1 MKLRVYI
8 GVVLMAMMV
17 GCKSPTTS
25 PWSFSVGE
33 GEACRTLV
41 EIDSLMWQ
49 QPDSALVMLLEYLS
63 CRDAMIVSS
72 NDAMDTMRRIQCVST
87 TFDSHYAQLLTSELL
102 FKNNYAQ
109 SNRTEL
115 LQAVAYFDSLV
126 RQALP
131 LKWGRG
137 DPKQTSI
144 PNNDLFFLSARGH
157 YINGAG
163 YYECD
168 SLIEACTEYLNTL
181 RIMENHFA
189 ENDLVGHKAQFMAL
203 TYNRLMEL
211 FSAQFMQEPAI
222 YCGKQALVYNEIAP
236 TSPYG
241 SSKILYRIG
250 KQYDKLN
257 VTDSASYY
265 YDLALEYLP
274 DRNAMIYRDII
285 TSQALFEYKKDSI
298 IALDSVRSMVA
309 QAVDETE
316 KIVRYLFLGIIYHD
330 SGQDD
335 TAKVYLEPVFEKDPS
350 RAALAARVLH
360 DIAIKEGDTIK
371 SNAYAQFLLE
381 DAFVNAENQARVSK
395 LSDLFQTYLQEKQ
408 EAASLRERRKAVR
421 TALAVVLPLVVV
433 LAAVIVILMRR
444 RSKKRMA
451 AQEVEAQR
459 QISEASQRLS
469 EASQRHDEEQ
479 RELQT
484 KVEQAAQ
491 HTREILQQRVTDIY
505 QSNGKDRLQRI
516 LEAVD
521 DTYPQIV
528 ARLKSEYPELSETER
543 NILLLNFFHF
553 RIKEEADLLGLSE
566 NTVAKYRS
574 NLGKTLGKD
583 PISDLNFNTMK
594 KTLLFA
600 IALAAVCIM
609 PSCKKDPKP
618 GEEPN
623 EPTTDRVVLC
633 NYEGMDVVNLI
644 SILPGLMKP

>member
-1 MKLRVYI
+1 MQRTGFI
-8 GVVLMAMMV
+8 GLLIGLAFMV
-17 GCKSPTTS
+17 ACTS
-25 PWSFSVGE
+25 KPQVPEPVE
-33 GEACRTLV
+33 GSNPELSA
-41 EIDSLMWQ
+41 IDSLMWQ

-63 CRDAMIVSS
+63 CRDAMIASS
-72 NDAMDTMRRIQCVST
+72 IDTMDTMRRIQCVST
-87 TFDSHYAQLLTSELL
+87 TFNTHYAQLLTSELL
-102 FKNNYAQ
+102 FKNDYAQ
-109 SNRTEL
+109 TNRTEL
-115 LQAVAYFDSLV
+115 LQAVAYFDSLC
-126 RQALP
+126 
-131 LKWGRG
+131 GRDG
-137 DPKQTSI
+137 VHTVSSTVA
-144 PNNDLFFLSARGH
+144 FLDARAH

-222 YCGKQALVYNEIAP
+222 YCGMQALAYNRIAP

-241 SSKILYRIG
+241 SSNILYRIG

-257 VTDSASYY
+257 VMDSASYY

-350 RAALAARVLH
+350 RATLAARILH
-360 DIAIKEGDTIK
+360 NIAVKEGDTIK

-395 LSDLFQTYLQEKQ
+395 LNNLFQTYLQEKQ
-408 EAASLRERRKAVR
+408 EIASLRERRKAVR

-433 LAAVIVILMRR
+433 LAAVIVILIRR

-459 QISEASQRLS
+459 QINEASQRLT

-505 QSNGKDRLQRI
+505 QSNSKDRMQRI

-583 PISDLNFNTMK
+583 PISDL
-594 KTLLFA
+594 
-600 IALAAVCIM
+600 I
-609 PSCKKDPKP
+609 
-618 GEEPN
+618 E
-623 EPTTDRVVLC
+623 
-633 NYEGMDVVNLI
+633 
-644 SILPGLMKP
+644 

>member
-1 MKLRVYI
+1 MWKTCFI
-8 GVVLMAMMV
+8 GVLLVFLVACTSSCRDASNV
-17 GCKSPTTS
+17 SAPDTPKEITTS
-25 PWSFSVGE
+25 PELS
-33 GEACRTLV
+33 A
-41 EIDSLMWQ
+41 IDSLMWH

-63 CRDAMIVSS
+63 CRDAMIASS
-72 NDAMDTMRRIQCVST
+72 IDTMDTMRRIQCVST
-87 TFDSHYAQLLTSELL
+87 TFNTHYAQLLTSELL
-102 FKNNYAQ
+102 FKNDYAQ
-109 SNRTEL
+109 TNRTEL
-115 LQAVAYFDSLV
+115 LQAVAYFDSLC
-126 RQALP
+126 
-131 LKWGRG
+131 GRDG
-137 DPKQTSI
+137 VHTVSSTVA
-144 PNNDLFFLSARGH
+144 FLDARAH

-222 YCGKQALVYNEIAP
+222 YCGMQALAYNRIAP

-285 TSQALFEYKKDSI
+285 TSRALFEYKNDSI
-298 IALDSVRSMVA
+298 IALDSVKSMAA
-309 QAVDETE
+309 QAIDETE
-316 KIVRYLFLGIIYHD
+316 RLARYLFLGIIYHY

-350 RAALAARVLH
+350 RATLAARILH
-360 DIAIKEGDTIK
+360 NIAVKEGDTIK

-433 LAAVIVILMRR
+433 LAAVIVILIRR

-459 QISEASQRLS
+459 QINEASQRLT

-491 HTREILQQRVTDIY
+491 HTREILHQHVTDIY
-505 QSNGKDRLQRI
+505 QSNSKDRLQRI
-516 LEAVD
+516 LEAID
-521 DTYPQIV
+521 DTYPQTV
-528 ARLKSEYPELSETER
+528 AKLKSEHPELGETER
-543 NILLLNFFHF
+543 NILLLNFLHF

-566 NTVAKYRS
+566 NTVGKYRS

-583 PISDLNFNTMK
+583 PISDWM
-594 KTLLFA
+594 
-600 IALAAVCIM
+600 
-609 PSCKKDPKP
+609 
-618 GEEPN
+618 
-623 EPTTDRVVLC
+623 
-633 NYEGMDVVNLI
+633 
-644 SILPGLMKP
+644 

>member
-1 MKLRVYI
+1 N
-8 GVVLMAMMV
+8 
-17 GCKSPTTS
+17 T
-25 PWSFSVGE
+25 
-33 GEACRTLV
+33 
-41 EIDSLMWQ
+41 
-49 QPDSALVMLLEYLS
+49 
-63 CRDAMIVSS
+63 
-72 NDAMDTMRRIQCVST
+72 
-87 TFDSHYAQLLTSELL
+87 HYAQLLTSELL
-102 FKNNYAQ
+102 FKNDYAQ
-109 SNRTEL
+109 TNRTEL
-115 LQAVAYFDSLV
+115 LQAVAYFDSLC
-126 RQALP
+126 
-131 LKWGRG
+131 GRDG
-137 DPKQTSI
+137 VHTVSSTVA
-144 PNNDLFFLSARGH
+144 FLDARAH

-222 YCGKQALVYNEIAP
+222 YCGMQALAYNRIAP

-241 SSKILYRIG
+241 SSNILYRIG

-257 VTDSASYY
+257 VMDSASYY

-350 RAALAARVLH
+350 RATLAARILH
-360 DIAIKEGDTIK
+360 NIAVKEGDTIK

-433 LAAVIVILMRR
+433 LAAVIVILIRR

-459 QISEASQRLS
+459 QINEASQRLT

-505 QSNGKDRLQRI
+505 QSNSKDRMQRI

-583 PISDLNFNTMK
+583 PISDW
-594 KTLLFA
+594 
-600 IALAAVCIM
+600 V
-609 PSCKKDPKP
+609 
-618 GEEPN
+618 
-623 EPTTDRVVLC
+623 
-633 NYEGMDVVNLI
+633 
-644 SILPGLMKP
+644 

>member
-1 MKLRVYI
+1 MQRTGFI
-8 GVVLMAMMV
+8 GLLIGLAFMV
-17 GCKSPTTS
+17 ACTS
-25 PWSFSVGE
+25 KPQVPEPVE
-33 GEACRTLV
+33 GSNPELSA
-41 EIDSLMWQ
+41 IDSLMWQ

-63 CRDAMIVSS
+63 CRDAMIASS
-72 NDAMDTMRRIQCVST
+72 IDTMDTMRRIQCVST
-87 TFDSHYAQLLTSELL
+87 TFNTHYAQLLTSELL
-102 FKNNYAQ
+102 FKNDYAQ
-109 SNRTEL
+109 TNHTEL
-115 LQAVAYFDSLV
+115 LQAVAYFDSLC
-126 RQALP
+126 
-131 LKWGRG
+131 GRDG
-137 DPKQTSI
+137 VHTVSSTVA
-144 PNNDLFFLSARGH
+144 FLDARAH

-163 YYECD
+163 YYEQGD
-168 SLIEACTEYLNTL
+168 LVNACTEYLNTL
-181 RIMENHFA
+181 RIMESHFG
-189 ENDLVGHKAQFMAL
+189 ENELVGHKARFMAL
-203 TYNRLMEL
+203 TYNRLVEI

-274 DRNAMIYRDII
+274 DRNDMVYRDII

-298 IALDSVRSMVA
+298 IALDSVRSMAA
-309 QAVDETE
+309 QAIDETE
-316 KIVRYLFLGIIYHD
+316 RLARYLFLGIIYHY

-335 TAKVYLEPVFEKDPS
+335 TAKAYLEPVFEKDPS

-360 DIAIKEGDTIK
+360 EIAIKEGDTIK
-371 SNAYAQFLLE
+371 YNAYAQFLLE

-395 LSDLFQTYLQEKQ
+395 LNNLFQTYLQEKQ
-408 EAASLRERRKAVR
+408 EIASLRERKKAVR
-421 TALAVVLPLVVV
+421 TTLVVVLPFVVV
-433 LAAVIVILMRR
+433 LAAVVVILMRR
-444 RSKKRMA
+444 RNKIRMA
-451 AQEVEAQR
+451 AREAEAQR
-459 QISEASQRLS
+459 RLSEVSQRLS
-469 EASQRHDEEQ
+469 EASQRRDEAE

-521 DTYPQIV
+521 DTYPQV
-528 ARLKSEYPELSETER
+528 GEKLKEEYPELSETER

-566 NTVAKYRS
+566 NTVGKYRS

-583 PISDLNFNTMK
+583 PISDL
-594 KTLLFA
+594 
-600 IALAAVCIM
+600 I
-609 PSCKKDPKP
+609 
-618 GEEPN
+618 E
-623 EPTTDRVVLC
+623 
-633 NYEGMDVVNLI
+633 
-644 SILPGLMKP
+644 

>member
-1 MKLRVYI
+1 MQRTGFI
-8 GVVLMAMMV
+8 GLLIGLAFMV
-17 GCKSPTTS
+17 ACTS
-25 PWSFSVGE
+25 KPQVPEPVE
-33 GEACRTLV
+33 GSNPELSA
-41 EIDSLMWQ
+41 IDSLMWQ

-63 CRDAMIVSS
+63 CRDAMIASS
-72 NDAMDTMRRIQCVST
+72 IDTMDTMRRIQCVST
-87 TFDSHYAQLLTSELL
+87 TFNTHYAQLLTSELL
-102 FKNNYAQ
+102 FKNDYAQ
-109 SNRTEL
+109 TNRTEL
-115 LQAVAYFDSLV
+115 LQAVAYFDSLC
-126 RQALP
+126 
-131 LKWGRG
+131 GRDG
-137 DPKQTSI
+137 VHTVSSTVA
-144 PNNDLFFLSARGH
+144 FLDARAH

-163 YYECD
+163 YYEQGD
-168 SLIEACTEYLNTL
+168 LVNACTEYLNTL

-189 ENDLVGHKAQFMAL
+189 ENELVGHKARFMAL

-222 YCGKQALVYNEIAP
+222 YCGMQALAYNRIAP

-241 SSKILYRIG
+241 SSNILYRIG

-257 VTDSASYY
+257 VMDSASYY

-350 RAALAARVLH
+350 RAALAARILH
-360 DIAIKEGDTIK
+360 NIAVKEGDTIK

-395 LSDLFQTYLQEKQ
+395 LNNLFQTYLQEKQ
-408 EAASLRERRKAVR
+408 EIASLRERRKAVR

-433 LAAVIVILMRR
+433 LAAVIVILIRR

-459 QISEASQRLS
+459 QINEASQRLT

-505 QSNGKDRLQRI
+505 QSNSKDRMQRI

-583 PISDLNFNTMK
+583 PISDL
-594 KTLLFA
+594 
-600 IALAAVCIM
+600 I
-609 PSCKKDPKP
+609 
-618 GEEPN
+618 E
-623 EPTTDRVVLC
+623 
-633 NYEGMDVVNLI
+633 
-644 SILPGLMKP
+644 

>member
-137 DPKQTSI
+137 DPKT
-144 PNNDLFFLSARGH
+144 
-157 YINGAG
+157 
-163 YYECD
+163 
-168 SLIEACTEYLNTL
+168 
-181 RIMENHFA
+181 
-189 ENDLVGHKAQFMAL
+189 
-203 TYNRLMEL
+203 
-211 FSAQFMQEPAI
+211 
-222 YCGKQALVYNEIAP
+222 
-236 TSPYG
+236 
-241 SSKILYRIG
+241 
-250 KQYDKLN
+250 
-257 VTDSASYY
+257 
-265 YDLALEYLP
+265 
-274 DRNAMIYRDII
+274 
-285 TSQALFEYKKDSI
+285 
-298 IALDSVRSMVA
+298 
-309 QAVDETE
+309 
-316 KIVRYLFLGIIYHD
+316 
-330 SGQDD
+330 
-335 TAKVYLEPVFEKDPS
+335 
-350 RAALAARVLH
+350 
-360 DIAIKEGDTIK
+360 
-371 SNAYAQFLLE
+371 
-381 DAFVNAENQARVSK
+381 
-395 LSDLFQTYLQEKQ
+395 
-408 EAASLRERRKAVR
+408 
-421 TALAVVLPLVVV
+421 LAVVLPLVVIS
-433 LAAVIVILMRR
+433 AAIVFILMRR
-444 RSKKRMA
+444 RSKKHMA
-451 AQEVEAQR
+451 VQEAEAQR

-521 DTYPQIV
+521 DTYPQ
-528 ARLKSEYPELSETER
+528 AMAKLKEEHPELGEAER

-583 PISDLNFNTMK
+583 PISDW
-594 KTLLFA
+594 
-600 IALAAVCIM
+600 I
-609 PSCKKDPKP
+609 
-618 GEEPN
+618 
-623 EPTTDRVVLC
+623 
-633 NYEGMDVVNLI
+633 
-644 SILPGLMKP
+644 

>member
-1 MKLRVYI
+1 MLVSCNSSKTTEPEAIEDRRRVETP
-8 GVVLMAMMV
+8 
-17 GCKSPTTS
+17 SP
-25 PWSFSVGE
+25 E
-33 GEACRTLV
+33 LV
-41 EIDSLMWQ
+41 FIDSLMWQ
-49 QPDSALVMLLEYLS
+49 RPDSSLLVLMEYKG
-63 CRDAMIVSS
+63 DS
-72 NDAMDTMRRIQCVST
+72 NVFNT
-87 TFDSHYAQLLTSELL
+87 HYAQLLTSELL
-102 FKNNYAQ
+102 FKNDYAQ
-109 SNRTEL
+109 TNRTEL
-115 LQAVAYFDSLV
+115 LQAVAYFDSLC
-126 RQALP
+126 
-131 LKWGRG
+131 GRDG
-137 DPKQTSI
+137 VHTVSSTVA
-144 PNNDLFFLSARGH
+144 FLDARAH

-222 YCGKQALVYNEIAP
+222 YCGMQALAYNRIAP

-241 SSKILYRIG
+241 SSNILYRIG

-257 VTDSASYY
+257 VMDSASYY

-350 RAALAARVLH
+350 RATLAARILH
-360 DIAIKEGDTIK
+360 NIAVKEGDTIK

-395 LSDLFQTYLQEKQ
+395 LNNLFQTYLQEKQ
-408 EAASLRERRKAVR
+408 EIASLRERRKAVR

-433 LAAVIVILMRR
+433 LAAVIVILIRR

-459 QISEASQRLS
+459 QINEASQRLT

-505 QSNGKDRLQRI
+505 QSNSKDRMQRI

-566 NTVAKYRS
+566 NTVGKYRS

-583 PISDLNFNTMK
+583 PISDL
-594 KTLLFA
+594 
-600 IALAAVCIM
+600 I
-609 PSCKKDPKP
+609 
-618 GEEPN
+618 E
-623 EPTTDRVVLC
+623 
-633 NYEGMDVVNLI
+633 
-644 SILPGLMKP
+644 

>member
-1 MKLRVYI
+1 MQRTGFI
-8 GVVLMAMMV
+8 GLLIGLAFMV
-17 GCKSPTTS
+17 ACTS
-25 PWSFSVGE
+25 KPQVPEPVE
-33 GEACRTLV
+33 GSNPELSA
-41 EIDSLMWQ
+41 IDSLMWQ

-63 CRDAMIVSS
+63 CRDAMIASS
-72 NDAMDTMRRIQCVST
+72 IDTMDTMRRIQCVST
-87 TFDSHYAQLLTSELL
+87 TFNTHYAQLLTSELL
-102 FKNNYAQ
+102 FKNDYAQ
-109 SNRTEL
+109 TNRTEL
-115 LQAVAYFDSLV
+115 LQAVAYFDSLC
-126 RQALP
+126 
-131 LKWGRG
+131 GRDG
-137 DPKQTSI
+137 VHTVSSTVA
-144 PNNDLFFLSARGH
+144 FLDARAH

-222 YCGKQALVYNEIAP
+222 YCGMQALAYNRIAP

-241 SSKILYRIG
+241 SSNILYRIG

-257 VTDSASYY
+257 VMDSASYY

-350 RAALAARVLH
+350 RAALAARILH
-360 DIAIKEGDTIK
+360 NIAVKEGDTIK

-395 LSDLFQTYLQEKQ
+395 LNNLFQTYLQEKQ
-408 EAASLRERRKAVR
+408 EIASLRERRKAVR

-433 LAAVIVILMRR
+433 LAAVIVILIRR

-459 QISEASQRLS
+459 QINEASQRLT

-505 QSNGKDRLQRI
+505 QSNSKDRMQRI

-566 NTVAKYRS
+566 NTVGKYRS

-583 PISDLNFNTMK
+583 PISDL
-594 KTLLFA
+594 
-600 IALAAVCIM
+600 I
-609 PSCKKDPKP
+609 
-618 GEEPN
+618 E
-623 EPTTDRVVLC
+623 
-633 NYEGMDVVNLI
+633 
-644 SILPGLMKP
+644 

>member
-144 PNNDLFFLSARGH
+144 PNNDLFFLSARAH

-298 IALDSVRSMVA
+298 IALDSVRSMAA

-350 RAALAARVLH
+350 RATLAARVLH

-433 LAAVIVILMRR
+433 LAAVIVILIRR

-521 DTYPQIV
+521 DTYPQ
-528 ARLKSEYPELSETER
+528 AMAKLKEEHPELGEAER

>member
-1 MKLRVYI
+1 MRERRLLYIVIALLMLVSCNSSKTTEPEAIEDRRRVETP
-8 GVVLMAMMV
+8 
-17 GCKSPTTS
+17 SP
-25 PWSFSVGE
+25 E
-33 GEACRTLV
+33 LV
-41 EIDSLMWQ
+41 FIDSLMWQ
-49 QPDSALVMLLEYLS
+49 RPDSSLLVLMEYKG
-63 CRDAMIVSS
+63 DS
-72 NDAMDTMRRIQCVST
+72 NVFNT
-87 TFDSHYAQLLTSELL
+87 HYAQLLTSELL
-102 FKNNYAQ
+102 FKNDYAQ
-109 SNRTEL
+109 TNRTEL
-115 LQAVAYFDSLV
+115 LQAVAYFDSLC
-126 RQALP
+126 
-131 LKWGRG
+131 GRDG
-137 DPKQTSI
+137 VHTVSSTVA
-144 PNNDLFFLSARGH
+144 FLDARAH

-222 YCGKQALVYNEIAP
+222 YCGMQALAYNRIAP

-241 SSKILYRIG
+241 SSNILYRIG

-257 VTDSASYY
+257 VMDSASYY

-350 RAALAARVLH
+350 RAALAARILH
-360 DIAIKEGDTIK
+360 NIAVKEGDTIK

-395 LSDLFQTYLQEKQ
+395 LNNLFQTYLQEKQ
-408 EAASLRERRKAVR
+408 EIASLRERRKAVR

-433 LAAVIVILMRR
+433 LAAVIVILIRR

-459 QISEASQRLS
+459 QINEASQRLT

-505 QSNGKDRLQRI
+505 QSNSKDRMQRI

-583 PISDLNFNTMK
+583 PISDW
-594 KTLLFA
+594 
-600 IALAAVCIM
+600 V
-609 PSCKKDPKP
+609 
-618 GEEPN
+618 
-623 EPTTDRVVLC
+623 
-633 NYEGMDVVNLI
+633 
-644 SILPGLMKP
+644 

>member
-1 MKLRVYI
+1 MQRTGFI
-8 GVVLMAMMV
+8 GLLIGLAFMV
-17 GCKSPTTS
+17 ACTS
-25 PWSFSVGE
+25 KPQVPEPVE
-33 GEACRTLV
+33 GSNPELSA
-41 EIDSLMWQ
+41 IDSLMWQ

-63 CRDAMIVSS
+63 CRDAMIASS
-72 NDAMDTMRRIQCVST
+72 IDTMDTMRRIQCVST
-87 TFDSHYAQLLTSELL
+87 TFNTHYAQLLTSELL
-102 FKNNYAQ
+102 FKNDYAQ
-109 SNRTEL
+109 TNRTEL
-115 LQAVAYFDSLV
+115 LQAVAYFDSLC
-126 RQALP
+126 
-131 LKWGRG
+131 GRDG
-137 DPKQTSI
+137 VHTVSSTVA
-144 PNNDLFFLSARGH
+144 FLDARAH

-222 YCGKQALVYNEIAP
+222 YCGMQALAYNRIAP

-241 SSKILYRIG
+241 SSNILYRIG

-257 VTDSASYY
+257 VMDSASYY

-350 RAALAARVLH
+350 RATLAARILH
-360 DIAIKEGDTIK
+360 NIAVKEGDTIK

-395 LSDLFQTYLQEKQ
+395 LNNLFQTYLQEKQ
-408 EAASLRERRKAVR
+408 EIASLRERRKAVR

-433 LAAVIVILMRR
+433 LAAVIVILIRR

-459 QISEASQRLS
+459 QINEASQRLT

-505 QSNGKDRLQRI
+505 QSNSKDRMQRI

-566 NTVAKYRS
+566 NTVGKYRS

-583 PISDLNFNTMK
+583 PISDL
-594 KTLLFA
+594 
-600 IALAAVCIM
+600 I
-609 PSCKKDPKP
+609 
-618 GEEPN
+618 E
-623 EPTTDRVVLC
+623 
-633 NYEGMDVVNLI
+633 
-644 SILPGLMKP
+644 

>member
-1 MKLRVYI
+1 MRERRLLYIVIALLMLVSCNSSKTTEPEAIEDRRRVETP
-8 GVVLMAMMV
+8 
-17 GCKSPTTS
+17 SP
-25 PWSFSVGE
+25 E
-33 GEACRTLV
+33 LV
-41 EIDSLMWQ
+41 FIDSLMWQ
-49 QPDSALVMLLEYLS
+49 RPDSSLLVLMEYKG
-63 CRDAMIVSS
+63 DS
-72 NDAMDTMRRIQCVST
+72 NVFNT
-87 TFDSHYAQLLTSELL
+87 HYAQLLTSELL
-102 FKNNYAQ
+102 FKNDYAQ
-109 SNRTEL
+109 TNRTEL
-115 LQAVAYFDSLV
+115 LQAVAYFDSLC
-126 RQALP
+126 
-131 LKWGRG
+131 GRDG
-137 DPKQTSI
+137 VHTVSTTVA
-144 PNNDLFFLSARGH
+144 FLDARAH

-274 DRNAMIYRDII
+274 DRNDMVYRDII

-298 IALDSVRSMVA
+298 IALDSVRSMAA
-309 QAVDETE
+309 QAIDETE
-316 KIVRYLFLGIIYHD
+316 RLARYLFLGIIYHY

-335 TAKVYLEPVFEKDPS
+335 TAKAYLEPVFEKDPS

-360 DIAIKEGDTIK
+360 EIAIKEGDTIK
-371 SNAYAQFLLE
+371 YNAYAQFLLE

-395 LSDLFQTYLQEKQ
+395 LNNLFQTYLQEKQ
-408 EAASLRERRKAVR
+408 EIASLRERKKAVR
-421 TALAVVLPLVVV
+421 TTLVVVLPFVVV
-433 LAAVIVILMRR
+433 LAAVVVILMRR
-444 RSKKRMA
+444 RNKIRMA
-451 AQEVEAQR
+451 AREAEAQR
-459 QISEASQRLS
+459 RLSEVSQRLS
-469 EASQRHDEEQ
+469 EASQRRDEAE

-521 DTYPQIV
+521 DTYPQTV

-566 NTVAKYRS
+566 NTVGKYRS

-583 PISDLNFNTMK
+583 PISDL
-594 KTLLFA
+594 
-600 IALAAVCIM
+600 I
-609 PSCKKDPKP
+609 
-618 GEEPN
+618 E
-623 EPTTDRVVLC
+623 
-633 NYEGMDVVNLI
+633 
-644 SILPGLMKP
+644 